1 MAWIKPIRY
10 DKKTRKNWL
19 IRLIISGSVNLL
31 FILMYFFDSIIL
43 AGENSSSSED
53 FLLVLFAFL
62 AGAMYF
68 SVPVFVIS
76 LLKFIDSSM
85 YLRRLKKNY
94 FEIPKD
100 KKLYEH
106 DLNKLP
112 RTNQA
117 ENMYAKD
124 SLVGGLL
131 YILAYAGFV
140 AADIYYVIKWTRLGE
155 TDAIVLFV
163 FMIIVHLFFLIFAL
177 YLFRQKDTTKYVD
190 DVDLDASSTRKTRM
204 SITRSITILVITS
217 IISVMGVTTVFT
229 MTKYIYV
236 SRYGHYDKTLDGFKE
251 KATMNINSEDLQNG
265 VWSDRISNTEKGEN
279 LSPELSFD
287 KVEGAEY
294 YFIYMVDESANYWV
308 HWVASDV
315 REEELGTGANVKQ
328 YKNDPGFKY
337 VGPYP
342 PEGSGKHTYTIFV
355 YAMKGTP
362 DRDMELEFDEKSFSP
377 DYMYYDY
384 LNISKSGNPNEY
396 GNVIAYGYI
405 SGTYSR

>member
-10 DKKTRKNWL
+10 DKKSKKNWL
-19 IRLIISGSVNLL
+19 IRLIISGSAILL
-31 FILMYFFDSIIL
+31 FILVYLFDSVIL
-43 AGENSSSSED
+43 AKSDFLSSMD
-53 FLLVLFAFL
+53 FLLVFFAVL
-62 AGAMYF
+62 SVAMYI

-85 YLRRLKKNY
+85 YLWRLKKNY
-94 FEIPKD
+94 FELPED
-100 KKLYEH
+100 KKLYEN

-117 ENMYAKD
+117 ENMYARD
-124 SLVGGLL
+124 GLVGGLL

-163 FMIIVHLFFLIFAL
+163 FMMIVHLFFLIFAL
-177 YLFRQKDTTKYVD
+177 YLFHQKDTTKYVD
-190 DVDLDASSTRKTRM
+190 DVDLDAGSIRKTRM
-204 SITRSITILVITS
+204 SIVRSITILVITS

-229 MTKYIYV
+229 MTKYIYK

-251 KATMNINSEDLQNG
+251 KATMNINSEDLHEG
-265 VWSDRISNTEKGEN
+265 VWSDRISNTDKGEN

-315 REEELGTGANVKQ
+315 REEELGTGANVKK
-328 YKNDPGFKY
+328 YKDNSDFKY

-355 YAMKGTP
+355 YAMKGKP
-362 DRDMELEFDEKSFSP
+362 DRDMGLEFDEKSLSP

-384 LNISKSGNPNEY
+384 LNISKSGDPNEY

-405 SGTYSR
+405 SGIYSR